1 MSCKVLLVPNS
12 EPVSSEHMSALGQS
26 GNAKLVAIMA
36 NGRIV
41 EVWQILCDRTDF
53 REREDVVPQ
62 EVLGHVVKGRRERQI
77 VQRHQTSRQEWG
89 HFLIR
94 RFHAKR
100 TQPWMSSLGLTT
112 LVPGALLAAESA
124 NQGVATVPIGMLV
137 LQGAMVV
144 MGSLMALT
152 AAWRLI
158 TRRWLSVTG
167 QPLESLGVSSHAM
180 GFPSDVMAC
189 EGVPSGYGRGH
200 FKGFVEV
207 ELPLGEWELVEDK
220 VIETPGI
227 RW

>member
-1 MSCKVLLVPNS
+1 
-12 EPVSSEHMSALGQS
+12 MSALEKS
-26 GNAKLVAIMA
+26 GTSKLVAIMA
-36 NGRIV
+36 KGQIV

-53 REREDVVPQ
+53 RESEAVVPQ
-62 EVLGHVVKGRRERQI
+62 EVFGHVVKGRRERQI
-77 VQRHQTSRQEWG
+77 VQRHQISRQEWG

-112 LVPGALLAAESA
+112 LVPGALLAAGSA
-124 NQGVATVPIGMLV
+124 NQGVTTVPLGMLV
-137 LQGAMVV
+137 LQAAMVI

-152 AAWRLI
+152 AAWRLV
-158 TRRWLSVTG
+158 TRRFLSATG

-180 GFPSDVMAC
+180 GFPSNVIAC
-189 EGVPSGYGRGH
+189 EGVPSGYGRGR

-207 ELPLGEWELVEDK
+207 ELPLGDWELVEDQ
-220 VIETPGI
+220 VIETPKV

>member
-1 MSCKVLLVPNS
+1 
-12 EPVSSEHMSALGQS
+12 MSAREQS
-26 GNAKLVAIMA
+26 GNSKLVAIMA
-36 NGRIV
+36 KGQIV

-53 REREDVVPQ
+53 REREAVVPQ
-62 EVLGHVVKGRRERQI
+62 EVFGHVVKGRRERHI
-77 VQRHQTSRQEWG
+77 EQRHQISRQEWG

-94 RFHAKR
+94 RFTAKR

-112 LVPGALLAAESA
+112 LVPGALLAAGSA

-158 TRRWLSVTG
+158 TRRWLSVGG

-180 GFPSDVMAC
+180 GFPSNVMAC
-189 EGVPSGYGRGH
+189 EGVPSGYGRGR
-200 FKGFVEV
+200 FKGYVEV
-207 ELPLGEWELVEDK
+207 ELPLGEWELVEDQ
-220 VIETPGI
+220 VIETPNR

>member
-1 MSCKVLLVPNS
+1 
-12 EPVSSEHMSALGQS
+12 MSALAEQPNTS
-26 GNAKLVAIMA
+26 KLVAIVA
-36 NGRIV
+36 NKQVV
-41 EVWQILCDRTDF
+41 EVWQILCDRTDY
-53 REREDVVPQ
+53 RERETVVPE
-62 EVLGHVVKGRRERQI
+62 EVMGHVVRGRRERQVI
-77 VQRHQTSRQEWG
+77 QRHQVSRQEWG

-112 LVPGALLAAESA
+112 LVPGALLAAGSA

-137 LQGAMVV
+137 LQGAMVA

-158 TRRWLSVTG
+158 ARRWLSATG
-167 QPLESLGVSSHAM
+167 QPLESLGVSAHAM
-180 GFPSDVMAC
+180 GFPKGVTAC
-189 EGVPSGYGRGH
+189 ESVPAGYGRGR

-207 ELPLGEWELVEDK
+207 ELPLGDWELVEDK
-220 VIETPGI
+220 VIETPKL

>member
-1 MSCKVLLVPNS
+1 
-12 EPVSSEHMSALGQS
+12 MSAREQS
-26 GNAKLVAIMA
+26 GNSKLVAVMA
-36 NGRIV
+36 KGQIV

-53 REREDVVPQ
+53 REREAVVPQ

-94 RFHAKR
+94 RFNAKR

-112 LVPGALLAAESA
+112 LVPGALLAAGSA
-124 NQGVATVPIGMLV
+124 NQGVATVPIGMLA

-152 AAWRLI
+152 AAWRVI

-189 EGVPSGYGRGH
+189 EGVPSGYGRGG

-207 ELPLGEWELVEDK
+207 ELPLGEWELVEDR
-220 VIETPGI
+220 VIETPKR

>member
-1 MSCKVLLVPNS
+1 
-12 EPVSSEHMSALGQS
+12 MSAREQS
-26 GNAKLVAIMA
+26 GISKLVAIMA
-36 NGRIV
+36 KGQIV

-53 REREDVVPQ
+53 REREAVVPQ
-62 EVLGHVVKGRRERQI
+62 EVFGHVVKGRRERQV

-94 RFHAKR
+94 RFNAKR

-112 LVPGALLAAESA
+112 LVPGALLAAGSA

-137 LQGAMVV
+137 LQGSMVV

-189 EGVPSGYGRGH
+189 EGVPGGYGRGG

-207 ELPLGEWELVEDK
+207 ELPLGEWELVEDR
-220 VIETPGI
+220 VIETPKR

>member
-1 MSCKVLLVPNS
+1 
-12 EPVSSEHMSALGQS
+12 MSAREKS
-26 GNAKLVAIMA
+26 GTSKLVAIMA
-36 NGRIV
+36 KGQIV

-53 REREDVVPQ
+53 RERETVVPQ
-62 EVLGHVVKGRRERQI
+62 EVFGHVVKGQRERQI
-77 VQRHQTSRQEWG
+77 VQRHQISHQEWG

-112 LVPGALLAAESA
+112 LVPGALLAAGSA
-124 NQGVATVPIGMLV
+124 NQGVTTVPLGMLV
-137 LQGAMVV
+137 LQAAMVI

-152 AAWRLI
+152 AAWRLV
-158 TRRWLSVTG
+158 TRRWLSTTG

-180 GFPSDVMAC
+180 GFPSNVLAC
-189 EGVPSGYGRGH
+189 EGVPSGYGRGR

-207 ELPLGEWELVEDK
+207 ELPLGDWEVVEDQI
-220 VIETPGI
+220 IETPKL

>member
-1 MSCKVLLVPNS
+1 MPAN
-12 EPVSSEHMSALGQS
+12 GQS
-26 GNAKLVAIMA
+26 GTSKLVAIMA
-36 NGRIV
+36 KGSVV

-53 REREDVVPQ
+53 REREAVVSQ
-62 EVLGHVVKGRRERQI
+62 EVLGHVVRGRRERQT
-77 VQRHQTSRQEWG
+77 VQRHQISRQEWG

-112 LVPGALLAAESA
+112 LVPGALLAAGSA

-158 TRRWLSVTG
+158 TRRWLAVGG

-189 EGVPSGYGRGH
+189 EGVPSGYGRGR

-207 ELPLGEWELVEDK
+207 ELPLGEWELAEEQVLEAPK
-220 VIETPGI
+220 V

>member
-1 MSCKVLLVPNS
+1 M
-12 EPVSSEHMSALGQS
+12 
-26 GNAKLVAIMA
+26 AK
-36 NGRIV
+36 GRIV

-53 REREDVVPQ
+53 REREAVVQQ

-77 VQRHQTSRQEWG
+77 VQRHQLSRQEWG

-112 LVPGALLAAESA
+112 LVPGALLAAGSA

-137 LQGAMVV
+137 VQGAMVV
-144 MGSLMALT
+144 IGSLMALT
-152 AAWRLI
+152 AAWRII
-158 TRRWLSVTG
+158 TRRWFSATG
-167 QPLESLGVSSHAM
+167 QPLETLGVSSHAM
-180 GFPSDVMAC
+180 GFPSNVLAC
-189 EGVPSGYGRGH
+189 EGVPSGYGRGG

-207 ELPLGEWELVEDK
+207 ELPLGEWELVDDK
-220 VIETPGI
+220 VIETPTR

>member
-1 MSCKVLLVPNS
+1 
-12 EPVSSEHMSALGQS
+12 MSAHEQS
-26 GNAKLVAIMA
+26 GTSKLVAIMA
-36 NGRIV
+36 KGQIV

-53 REREDVVPQ
+53 RERESVVPQ

-77 VQRHQTSRQEWG
+77 VQRHQISHQEWG

-94 RFHAKR
+94 RFHPKR

-112 LVPGALLAAESA
+112 LVPGALLAAGSA

-152 AAWRLI
+152 AAWRVI
-158 TRRWLSVTG
+158 TRRWFSVTG

-189 EGVPSGYGRGH
+189 EGVPSGYGRGR

-207 ELPLGEWELVEDK
+207 ELPLGEWELVSDQA
-220 VIETPGI
+220 IETPKQ

>member
-1 MSCKVLLVPNS
+1 MPAR
-12 EPVSSEHMSALGQS
+12 EQS
-26 GNAKLVAIMA
+26 GTSKLVAIMA
-36 NGRIV
+36 KGQIV

-53 REREDVVPQ
+53 RERESVVPE
-62 EVLGHVVKGRRERQI
+62 EVVGHVVKGRRERQI
-77 VQRHQTSRQEWG
+77 VQRHQISRQQWG

-94 RFHAKR
+94 RFNAKR

-112 LVPGALLAAESA
+112 LVPGALLAANSA
-124 NQGVATVPIGMLV
+124 NQGVTTVPLGMLV
-137 LQGAMVV
+137 LQGALVV

-167 QPLESLGVSSHAM
+167 QPLESLGVSSYAM
-180 GFPSDVMAC
+180 GFPSGVMAC
-189 EGVPSGYGRGH
+189 EGVPSGYGKGR

-220 VIETPGI
+220 VIETPKL

>member
-1 MSCKVLLVPNS
+1 
-12 EPVSSEHMSALGQS
+12 MSAQGQS

-41 EVWQILCDRTDF
+41 EVWQILCDRTDY
-53 REREDVVPQ
+53 REREAVVSQ
-62 EVLGHVVKGRRERQI
+62 EMLGHVVKGRRERQ
-77 VQRHQTSRQEWG
+77 VMQHHQVSRQEWG

-158 TRRWLSVTG
+158 SRRWFAVTG

-180 GFPSDVMAC
+180 GFPGDVMAC
-189 EGVPSGYGRGH
+189 EGVPGGYGRGR

-207 ELPLGEWELVEDK
+207 ELPLGEWELVDDK
-220 VIETPGI
+220 VIESPKV

>member
-1 MSCKVLLVPNS
+1 
-12 EPVSSEHMSALGQS
+12 MSAREQS
-26 GNAKLVAIMA
+26 GNSKLVAIMA
-36 NGRIV
+36 KGQIV

-53 REREDVVPQ
+53 REREAVVPQ
-62 EVLGHVVKGRRERQI
+62 EVFGHVVKGRRERHI
-77 VQRHQTSRQEWG
+77 EQRHQISRQEWG

-94 RFHAKR
+94 RFTAKR

-112 LVPGALLAAESA
+112 LVPGALLAAGSA

-158 TRRWLSVTG
+158 TRRWLSVGG

-180 GFPSDVMAC
+180 GFPSNVMAC
-189 EGVPSGYGRGH
+189 EGVPSGYGRGR

-207 ELPLGEWELVEDK
+207 ELPLGEWELVEDQ
-220 VIETPGI
+220 VIETPNR

>member
-1 MSCKVLLVPNS
+1 
-12 EPVSSEHMSALGQS
+12 MSAREQS
-26 GNAKLVAIMA
+26 GNSKLVAIMA
-36 NGRIV
+36 KGQIV

-53 REREDVVPQ
+53 REREAVVPQ

-94 RFHAKR
+94 RFNARR

-112 LVPGALLAAESA
+112 LVPGALLAAGSA
-124 NQGVATVPIGMLV
+124 NQGVATVPIGMLA

-180 GFPSDVMAC
+180 GFPSDVVAC
-189 EGVPSGYGRGH
+189 EGVPSGYGRGS

-220 VIETPGI
+220 VIETPKR

>member
-1 MSCKVLLVPNS
+1 
-12 EPVSSEHMSALGQS
+12 MSAREQS
-26 GNAKLVAIMA
+26 GNSKLVAVMA
-36 NGRIV
+36 KGQIV

-53 REREDVVPQ
+53 REREAVVPQ

-77 VQRHQTSRQEWG
+77 VQRHQTSRQEWV

-94 RFHAKR
+94 RFNAKR

-112 LVPGALLAAESA
+112 LVPGALLAAGSA
-124 NQGVATVPIGMLV
+124 NQGVATVPIGMLA

-152 AAWRLI
+152 AAWRVI

-189 EGVPSGYGRGH
+189 EGVPSGYGRGG

-207 ELPLGEWELVEDK
+207 ELPLGEWELVEDR
-220 VIETPGI
+220 VIETPKR